1 MKRVIFVLS
10 LIVAL
15 LIPTSARADSAIILT
30 EQSHRQIDGKFIDDE
45 LATSLSYNGRLGQ
58 LIFAPPKGVRSWQ
71 IDAQLVDDVIAM
83 TSDYQ
88 LLDGTK
94 GIGKLTAQIWLA
106 QLTSVTRSDAIYA
119 LPYGNASGYWINRL
133 SPHNENYFL
142 TVGATRLSNFF
153 GRQIPSLPSYPSN
166 SYFKLDQLTILAF
179 TDAQTAIQ
187 STASYMDPKELD
199 NLHSRIASVF
209 NPNLSRELRDF
220 LDLDLATTTKF
231 LRHQIRLAPGKFTVS
246 SEHQKLPITVI
257 NDFPGP
263 VKVNLI
269 VDTLNGKVVAQS
281 VPTQTV
287 PGKSKIQVLIPVQVL
302 TSGSSVLSVGF
313 QSPQGNPLGD
323 SVLYPL
329 QLRVIS
335 PIATR
340 ITTGAALLLFISAL
354 IQSARRIRKR
364 NK

>member
-1 MKRVIFVLS
+1 MKRAIFVLS
-10 LIVAL
+10 LIAAL

-94 GIGKLTAQIWLA
+94 GIGKITAQIWLA
-106 QLTSVTRSDAIYA
+106 QLKSVTR
-119 LPYGNASGYWINRL
+119 YWINRL

-142 TVGATRLSNFF
+142 TVGATRLSKFF

-302 TSGSSVLSVGF
+302 TSGSSVLSVGL